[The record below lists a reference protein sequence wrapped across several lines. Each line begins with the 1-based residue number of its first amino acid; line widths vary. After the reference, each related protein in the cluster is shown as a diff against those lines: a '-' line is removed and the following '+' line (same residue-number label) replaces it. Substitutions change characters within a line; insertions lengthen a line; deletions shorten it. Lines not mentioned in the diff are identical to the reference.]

1 MATTAPAVDR
11 ARPPLRR
18 DRVRRFLRVH
28 WYAYA
33 MLVPVAV
40 VMLVLVGYP
49 LARGVFL
56 SLTDAT
62 ARNVGNRFLPPSYEV
77 VGLENYVDLLTGRDG
92 NFYPVLGRTVVW
104 TAANVFFHYVIGLG
118 LALMLH
124 REVRGRTMYR
134 ILLLVPWAVP
144 TYVAA
149 FGWRYMFNGDYGL
162 FNQVLQS
169 VGLAPRAWLN
179 GPVSALVA
187 VIMVNV
193 WLGVP
198 FMMVALLGGLQSIN
212 QDLYEAAK
220 VDGASPFQRFRY
232 ITMPGLRSVSSTVI
246 LLGTIWTFNMFNVI
260 YLITRGGPFNSTNIL
275 VTHAYIKFF
284 DQREFAVSAT
294 YGVLILSLLLVF
306 AAAYQRATRTDKE
319 AWA

>member
-1 MATTAPAVDR
+1 MAATGRVVGQAGA
-11 ARPPLRR
+11 PLRAG
-18 DRVRRFLRVH
+18 RVRRFLGTH

-33 MLVPVAV
+33 MLLPVVV

-77 VGLENYVDLLTGRDG
+77 VGLKNYADLLTGREG
-92 NFYPVLGRTVVW
+92 NFYPLLARTVVW
-104 TAANVFFHYVIGLG
+104 TAANVLFHYVIGLG

-124 REVRGRTMYR
+124 RELRGRTLYR

-162 FNQVLQS
+162 FNQVLEAM
-169 VGLAPRAWLN
+169 GMAPRAWLN

-212 QDLYEAAK
+212 QELYEAAK
-220 VDGASPFQRFRY
+220 VDGASPVQRFRY
-232 ITMPGLRSVSSTVI
+232 ITLPGLRSVSSTVI
-246 LLGTIWTFNMFNVI
+246 LLGTIWTFNMFNII

-275 VTHAYIKFF
+275 VTYAYIKFF

-294 YGVLILSLLLVF
+294 YGVVILSLLLVF
-306 AAAYQRATRTDKE
+306 ATAYQRVTRRDKE

>member
-1 MATTAPAVDR
+1 MATTASAVDR
-11 ARPPLRR
+11 DDRR
-18 DRVRRFLRVH
+18 DSRVRRFVRTH

-62 ARNVGNRFLPPSYEV
+62 ARNVGNRFIPPSYQF
-77 VGLENYVDLLTGRDG
+77 VGLGNYVDLLTGHEG
-92 NFYPVLGRTVVW
+92 NFYPVLARTVMW
-104 TAANVFFHYVIGLG
+104 TAANVLFHYVIGLG

-124 REVRGRTMYR
+124 RELRGRTLYR

-162 FNQVLQS
+162 FNQVLGAA
-169 VGLAPRAWLN
+169 GLAPRAWLN

-212 QDLYEAAK
+212 PDLYEAAK
-220 VDGASPFQRFRY
+220 VDGASPLQRFRY
-232 ITMPGLRSVSSTVI
+232 ITVPGLRSVSTTVI

-275 VTHAYIKFF
+275 VTYAYIKFF
-284 DQREFAVSAT
+284 DQREFAVSAA

-306 AAAYQRATRTDKE
+306 ASAYQRVTRGDKE

>member
-1 MATTAPAVDR
+1 
-11 ARPPLRR
+11 
-18 DRVRRFLRVH
+18 
-28 WYAYA
+28 
-33 MLVPVAV
+33 
-40 VMLVLVGYP
+40 
-49 LARGVFL
+49 VFL

-62 ARNVGNRFLPPSYEV
+62 ARNVGNRFLPPSYEL
-77 VGLENYVDLLTGRDG
+77 VGLKNYAELLTGKEG

-118 LALMLH
+118 LALLLH
-124 REVRGRTMYR
+124 REVRGRTVYR
-134 ILLLVPWAVP
+134 VLLLVPWAVP

-162 FNQVLQS
+162 FNQVLGE

-212 QDLYEAAK
+212 PDLYDAAE

-232 ITMPGLRSVSSTVI
+232 ITMPGLRAVSTTVI

-275 VTHAYIKFF
+275 VTFAYIKFF
-284 DQREFAVSAT
+284 DQRDFAVSAA
-294 YGVLILSLLLVF
+294 YGVLILSLLVVF
-306 AAAYQRATRTDKE
+306 ATTYQRATRSDKE

>member
-1 MATTAPAVDR
+1 MAATAPAVER
-11 ARPPLRR
+11 VRPPWRES
-18 DRVRRFLRVH
+18 RVRRFVRVH

-33 MLVPVAV
+33 MLVPVTV

-56 SLTDAT
+56 SLTDAD
-62 ARNVGNRFLPPSYEV
+62 ARNVGNRFLPASYQF
-77 VGLENYVDLLTGRDG
+77 VGLKNYTELLTGREG
-92 NFYPVLGRTVVW
+92 NFYPVLARTVVW
-104 TAANVFFHYVIGLG
+104 TGVNVLFHYAVGLG

-124 REVRGRTMYR
+124 RSLRGRTVYR

-162 FNQVLQS
+162 FNQVLQ
-169 VGLAPRAWLN
+169 GLGMAPRAWLN
-179 GPVSALVA
+179 GPVSAFVA

-198 FMMVALLGGLQSIN
+198 FMMVAMLGGLQSIN
-212 QDLYEAAK
+212 QDLYEAAE
-220 VDGASPFQRFRY
+220 VDGASPFQRFRH
-232 ITMPGLRSVSSTVI
+232 ITLPGLRSVSSTVI

-260 YLITRGGPFNSTNIL
+260 YLITRGGPYNSTSIL

-284 DQREFAVSAT
+284 DQRDFAVSAT

-306 AAAYQRATRTDKE
+306 ATAYRRVTRSDKE
-319 AWA
+319 VWA

>member
-1 MATTAPAVDR
+1 MAATAPAVDR
-11 ARPPLRR
+11 ARPPSREG
-18 DRVRRFLRVH
+18 RVRRFLRAH

-62 ARNVGNRFLPPSYEV
+62 ARNVGNRFLPPSYEL
-77 VGLENYVDLLTGRDG
+77 VGLKNYTDLLTGEEG
-92 NFYPVLGRTVVW
+92 NFYPVLVRTVIW

-124 REVRGRTMYR
+124 RELRGRTLYR

-162 FNQVLQS
+162 FNQLLGG
-169 VGLAPRAWLN
+169 VGLPPLAWLN

-212 QDLYEAAK
+212 QDLYEAASI
-220 VDGASPFQRFRY
+220 DGASALQRFRY
-232 ITMPGLRSVSSTVI
+232 ITLPGLRSVSTTVI

-275 VTHAYIKFF
+275 STYAYIKFF
-284 DQREFAVSAT
+284 DQREFAVAAA
-294 YGVLILSLLLVF
+294 YGVLIMSLLLVF
-306 AAAYQRATRTDKE
+306 ATAYQRVTRRDQE